1 MASKKVFMPLYDAV
15 DVMDCG
21 SDYKVRVAEY
31 DRHVIEEAM
40 LRATKA
46 YNQKFAVDRYD
57 ATRQFRW
64 GRNSTNYPDGA
75 RGIALL
81 GGFLFSLLRDEYNG
95 RTFLDWVTGPFTK
108 FADGT
113 ECKSITFKIAIKP
126 DGFQNWTLERWA
138 AAVTDATQ
146 KLGHSIRNKA
156 EDGFIAQVAATL
168 VLVTYLTSAEI
179 GQDDG
184 RIATYIL
191 QTVKNYIENYLRA
204 FGLTI
209 DGLVEY
215 DPKEGNVVID
225 MENIL
230 SFINDT
236 SAVKYSYKEVR
247 RFDMWEVLSSF
258 DSMLDFYEA
267 RQLQK
272 FYEAYHDEILQRFH
286 VILGKSEIKIFNGY
300 IECPDEFFAGLV
312 AAAVRGSLQYYESV
326 QQMQHAIELCRQN
339 SGMLHTAAWL
349 LNGSGTETPVPNFFE
364 HWLPAAPTVWVGTRE
379 SLSKSVAYVLK
390 QDGVQD
396 VLKGIADL
404 FNTYY
409 TDISERE
416 VWFPPV
422 VSVAEVNGIRSMYH
436 FRFEDLSKR
445 TYALFKRGVQ
455 RGGTEDVRPISIMCV
470 QGRTGSV
477 VDDEYVR
484 KSKTNSTIVGR
495 EECWGKDKIDSRKKE
510 LMLRR
515 YYTYSVRE
523 VGADRFELE
532 VFRIAKTIYPPLA
545 TIREFDVRIKNKVRA
560 VEGSIWQVKSVD
572 ISDPTG
578 ISSFD
583 LLFLFPRS
591 VTDADNVSD
600 IYWKRIK
607 GILTGRVGY
616 ETQDYLPCDYKAT
629 VEVTPINEQVLSIGG
644 YGVAC
649 EFVKTIERVKSFEV
663 DPDRRVGEFTT
674 TQHKIGRFLEVKFPI
689 HKNAV
694 NTRLYEETLD
704 GKEIFKSA
712 DKVGKKERF
721 VLNKKKFSN
730 TSFSDCLEACVR
742 LDLYDDVKF
751 ADYVRINDR
760 NPLLKMGVASSIQL
774 DIRGWL
780 PGSNDIDPTMCESSL
795 LVDKDG
801 NTVRAE
807 DLLNP
812 PSGAGSTLIDVL
824 RWAIRDTIA
833 RRCWGLIAEDE
844 YACEMSELCDWI
856 SNEFGVGDTEMIST
870 LTNEYHS
877 VTLGDMRTCKA
888 GALFQK
894 MFGEHA
900 RTETILPSL
909 VAYNKIVVLEDS
921 IVGMR
926 KFPVPNLKIVDTNL
940 RIPSSV
946 VPDAAQGLSTLV
958 TTFANI
964 ALEEA
969 LKLKS

>member
-15 DVMDCG
+15 DVMNC
-21 SDYKVRVAEY
+21 SANFKVRVAEY
-31 DRHVIEEAM
+31 DRHVIEEAL

-46 YNQKFAVDRYD
+46 YNQKFSFDRYD
-57 ATRQFRW
+57 GTRQFRW

-95 RTFLDWVTGPFTK
+95 RTFQDWLTSPFTK

-113 ECKSITFKIAIKP
+113 ENKSISFKINAKP
-126 DGFQNWTLERWA
+126 AGQVTWSLSKWA
-138 AAVTDATQ
+138 SEVGDAVQT
-146 KLGHSIRNKA
+146 LGHSIRNKA
-156 EDGFIAQVAATL
+156 EDGFVAQVSSTL
-168 VLVTYLTSAEI
+168 VLVTFILGAEI
-179 GQDDG
+179 EMDDG

-191 QTVKNYIENYLRA
+191 QTLKNYIENYLRA
-204 FGLTI
+204 FGLTVEN
-209 DGLVEY
+209 LVAY
-215 DPKEGNVVID
+215 DTKENTILMDIESV
-225 MENIL
+225 L

-236 SAVKYSYKEVR
+236 ASVKYTYQPVT
-247 RFDMWEVLSSF
+247 RFDMWEVLTSF
-258 DSMLDFYEA
+258 DEVLNFYES
-267 RQLQK
+267 RQMQK
-272 FYEAYHDEILQRFH
+272 YYEAYHDEILQRFH
-286 VILGKSEIKIFNGY
+286 VILGKSEIKVFNGY
-300 IECPDEFFAGLV
+300 IECPDEFFSGLV

-326 QQMQHAIELCRQN
+326 TKMQHAIELCRQN
-339 SGMLHTAAWL
+339 TALFLTAAWL
-349 LNGSGTETPVPNFFE
+349 LNGSGTETPVPNFFD
-364 HWLPAAPTVWVGTRE
+364 HWLPSAPTVWVGTRE

-396 VLKGIADL
+396 VLQGVAEV
-404 FNTYY
+404 FGTYY

-422 VSVAEVNGIRSMYH
+422 ISVAEINGIRSMYH

-445 TYALFKRGVQ
+445 TYALFKRSVQ
-455 RGGTEDVRPISIMCV
+455 RGGTEDIRPTSIMCL
-470 QGRTGSV
+470 QGRTGMV

-484 KSKTNSTIVGR
+484 ASKQNSTIVGL
-495 EECWGKDKIDSRKKE
+495 EHCWGKDKIDSRKKE
-510 LMLRR
+510 LMLCR

-532 VFRIAKTIYPPLA
+532 VFKVAKTIYPPLS
-545 TIREFDVRIKNKVRA
+545 TVREFDVHIKNKVRA

-572 ISDPTG
+572 ISDSSS
-578 ISSFD
+578 ISAFD

-600 IYWKRIK
+600 IYWKRVR
-607 GILTGRVGY
+607 GIMTGKTAY

-649 EFVKTIERVKSFEV
+649 EFVKTIERVTSFKL
-663 DPDRRVGEFTT
+663 DPVKRAGEFTT
-674 TQHKIGRFLEVKFPI
+674 TQYKLGRFLEVKFPI

-694 NTRLYEETLD
+694 NTRLYEETAD

-721 VLNKKKFSN
+721 VLYKKKFSN
-730 TSFSDCLEACVR
+730 SSFLDCLEACVR

-751 ADYVRINDR
+751 ADYIKINDR
-760 NPLLKMGVASSIQL
+760 NPLLKSAMHSQILL

-812 PSGAGSTLIDVL
+812 PSGAGSTLSDVL
-824 RWAIRDTIA
+824 RWCIRDTIA
-833 RRCWGLIAEDE
+833 RRCWGLTSEESYAE
-844 YACEMSELCDWI
+844 EMSQLCDWI
-856 SNEFGVGDTEMIST
+856 SEEFGVGDSDMVSV

-877 VTLGDMRTCKA
+877 VKLSDMRMQKA
-888 GALFQK
+888 LKLFHM
-894 MFGEHA
+894 MFGETA

-909 VAYNKIVVLEDS
+909 TAYDKIVVLNDS

-926 KFPVPNLKIVDTNL
+926 KFPTPNLKIIDTSL

-964 ALEEA
+964 ALEEE
-969 LKLKS
+969 LK